1 MALYSPELDSATKIR
16 ALREDFDDDGKMSA
30 DNIQFMFD
38 YISALEIALEFSAGA
53 GLTQAESDILDE
65 ADSPYRLG
73 GYVAEA
79 VEEQETARG
88 RHRAEG
94 V

>member
-16 ALREDFDDDGKMSA
+16 ALRTDFDDDGQMSPS
-30 DNIQFMFD
+30 NIQFMFD

-53 GLTQAESDILDE
+53 GLTQAESDARD
-65 ADSPYRLG
+65 DDNPYRLG
-73 GYVAEA
+73 AYVEEA
-79 VEEQETARG
+79 VNEQNSIKA
-88 RHRAEG
+88 RHRAED